1 MKNQQTPRQNP
12 SASRNDGNLFKGGLF
27 GILFSVPLWIVIYL
41 FIKYMMNMSLFVGIC
56 YT

>member
-1 MKNQQTPRQNP
+1 MKNPQTPRQNP

-41 FIKYMMNMSLFVGIC
+41 FIKYMMNMS
-56 YT
+56 